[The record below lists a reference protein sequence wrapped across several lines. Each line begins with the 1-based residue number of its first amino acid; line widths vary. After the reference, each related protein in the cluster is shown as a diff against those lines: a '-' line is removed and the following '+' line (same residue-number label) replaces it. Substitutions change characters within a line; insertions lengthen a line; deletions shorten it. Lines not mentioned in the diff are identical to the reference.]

1 MIPVRNKKEIESLRL
16 ASLEVALA
24 LELASSMAKPGVS
37 LLEIDKA
44 VEDYMKQRKV
54 IPAFKGLYGFP
65 NAVCISL
72 NEVVIHGIPTD
83 YKLKEGDI
91 VGFDIGSNIDG
102 WYGDGAVTV
111 GVGNITDTDK
121 KLLASSFNT
130 LNNVIDNIKV
140 GMRFKE
146 ISHMLEQNIKSSGF
160 VPLEGYCGHGIGRKP
175 HDAPEIPN
183 YATGALNSGPKV
195 KEGMVFC
202 LEPMVCQKDG
212 RPKVLADKWSV
223 VSMDGLN
230 ASHHEHTVAIVDGRA
245 KILTQI

>member
-37 LLEIDKA
+37 LLEIDRA
-44 VEDYMKQRKV
+44 VEDFMKSRNVK
-54 IPAFKGLYGFP
+54 PAFKGLYGFP

-91 VGFDIGSNIDG
+91 VGFDTGSNLDG
-102 WYGDGAVTV
+102 WFGDGAVTV
-111 GVGNITDTDK
+111 GVGKISSSDE

-130 LNNVIDNIKV
+130 LNNVIDNIRA

-146 ISHMLEQNIKSSGF
+146 ISSMLEQNIRQSGF

-183 YATGALNSGPKV
+183 YATGPLNSGPKV
-195 KEGMVFC
+195 KEGMIFC
-202 LEPMVCQKDG
+202 LEPMVCQKSG
-212 RPKVLADKWSV
+212 KPKILGDKWSV
-223 VSMDGLN
+223 VSEDGLN
-230 ASHHEHTVAIVDGRA
+230 TSHHEHTVAIVDGKA